1 MTTQIPD
8 SIYYKKRFYPIYS
21 EPLES
26 ILKNSELKSKLTVPN
41 TACWRGYIASWSVID
56 NKLYL
61 VEWTGYLKGGDEA
74 NISDLFPN
82 QTRVFADWFTG
93 SIVLHMGSEIAY
105 DYIPKYEGTLSL
117 KFERGVLISESEH
130 WLTAEEIM
138 KAIKEQEELDNI
150 MPF

>member
-8 SIYYKKRFYPIYS
+8 SIYYKKASYPIYS

-26 ILKNSELKSKLTVPN
+26 VLKNSELKSKLTILN
-41 TACWRGYIASWSVID
+41 TACWRGYIASWSVTD

-74 NISDLFPN
+74 NISDLFSG
-82 QTRVFADWFTG
+82 QATVFADWFTG
-93 SIVLHMGSEIAY
+93 SIVLHIGNVIAY
-105 DYIPKYEGTLSL
+105 DYIPKYDGTLTL
-117 KFERGVLISESEH
+117 EFERGIIISESQN
-130 WLTAEEIM
+130 WPTAKEIM
-138 KAIKEQEELDNI
+138 KAIKKQEELDNM